1 MEVLATH
8 TAASVEAV
16 QVGSVDVATSAMVVM
31 EVMVVLAED
40 NTEDSEDT
48 VVMAEPAVIMA
59 DIAEVVVRI
68 MAEPAVVMADIAAVV
83 VHIMEVVEVDVEVD
97 AMEVVEVDVEV
108 DATSSQTNTA
118 ATTTRI
124 QETTTDSANPTHVSD
139 HRFVKDSENLSA
151 LTILIFVINVTN
163 ALMLQRLASLKKTT
177 PASEV
182 TFVKISPISRPT
194 TQSAFVINPVANI
207 KIYQCMVDGQVEVV
221 VEVVVEL
228 EELEASAD

>member
-1 MEVLATH
+1 
-8 TAASVEAV
+8 VEAV

-59 DIAEVVVRI
+59 VIAEVVVRI
-68 MAEPAVVMADIAAVV
+68 MAEPAVVMADISAVV
-83 VHIMEVVEVDVEVD
+83 VHIMEVVEVDVMEVDVEVD

-124 QETTTDSANPTHVSD
+124 QETTNNSANPTHVSD

-151 LTILIFVINVTN
+151 ETILIFVINVTN

-207 KIYQCMVDGQVEVV
+207 KIYQSMVDGQVEVV
-221 VEVVVEL
+221 VE
-228 EELEASAD
+228 LEASAD